1 MMRHRI
7 AGRFAASA
15 LALLLVACDRSTAPE
30 VGKLEPDLPD
40 GAVLMQCVADVRAGQ
55 IHCET
60 PPPPPTPSGLHSD
73 RIVGGQDLYVQLSS
87 AGTSYDAGTEILSS
101 TVTVEN
107 LTRLAMGT
115 SDGSTVNGV
124 KVFFQDGPTVTS
136 GTGTVTVANA
146 DGTDTFTGTGQP
158 YFLYPQIL
166 APMEISDGRVW
177 MFSAPST
184 VNTFAFTVYVATTMV
199 DEHAL
204 MLGPVWT
211 GADSTSNWFTAANWS
226 TGEVPD
232 STMAATIP
240 TDTVLGGASL
250 PALGNDASVQHLR
263 VGSGSVLDLGGHV
276 MTVAGNVDARG
287 AVSNGT
293 VRLTSDSTL
302 AGGTLP
308 SLAVEGSVHLQRP
321 TTATGS
327 VEVTGTLTIQDLP
340 LSIRIP

>member
-1 MMRHRI
+1 MRNRI

-15 LALLLVACDRSTAPE
+15 LTLLLVACDRSTAPE

-40 GAVLMQCVADVRAGQ
+40 GAVLLQCVADVRAGQ

-60 PPPPPTPSGLHSD
+60 PPPPASPAGLHSD

-87 AGTSYDAGTEILSS
+87 AGTSYDAGTEVLSS
-101 TVTVEN
+101 TVTVQN

-115 SDGSTVNGV
+115 PDGSTVDGV
-124 KVFFQDGPTVTS
+124 RIFFDEGPTVTS

-158 YFLYPQIL
+158 YFSYPQIL
-166 APMEISDGRVW
+166 APMEISDGKVW
-177 MFSAPST
+177 MFSAPPT
-184 VNTFAFTVYVATTMV
+184 VNTFAFTVYVSTTMV
-199 DEHAL
+199 DETAL

-232 STMAATIP
+232 STMAATVP
-240 TDTVLGGASL
+240 SDSVLGGAQL
-250 PALGNDASVQHLR
+250 PALTNDASVLHLR
-263 VGSGSVLDLGGHV
+263 VGSGSELDLGGHLLG
-276 MTVAGNVDARG
+276 VAGNVDARG
-287 AVSNGT
+287 AVTNGT
-293 VRLTSDSTL
+293 VRLTSDAGL

-308 SLAVEGSVHLQRP
+308 SLEVAGAVQLQRP
-321 TTATGS
+321 TTATGA
-327 VEVTGTLTIQDLP
+327 VQVTGSLAVTDVP
-340 LSIRIP
+340 LSIQIP